1 VPDTL
6 ITCPQTYY
14 KTPTEVRSVKVDM
27 RGVLEATGGGICTGT
42 PTLTATGITT
52 ASSVVSTT
60 VQVINGDTVEPGKAI
75 TFTVSAGTDG
85 SDYIIIIHCSA
96 STGETIASAV
106 IVKVRVPTVAAP

>member
-14 KTPTEVRSVKVDM
+14 KTPTEVRGIKIDM
-27 RGVLEATGGGICTGT
+27 RGALEESGGGICTGT
-42 PTLTATGITT
+42 PTLTASGITT
-52 ASSVVSTT
+52 ASPLVTTT
-60 VQVINGDTVEPGKAI
+60 VQVIDRESVAAGKAI

-85 SDYIIIIHCSA
+85 VDYMIIAHCST
-96 STGETIASAV
+96 STGETVAAGA